1 MPVQPQWVHT
11 VQSLDYEA
19 GTAATLRMMAQPDAP
34 TAIFAVSDTLAI
46 GVLSALRQL
55 NKRVP
60 EDVAVIGFDD
70 IAIAAQIDPGLTT
83 IAQPMRE
90 LGETAARLLLQRLA
104 DPAASVPGVLL
115 QHQLILRGSA

>member
-1 MPVQPQWVHT
+1 
-11 VQSLDYEA
+11 
-19 GTAATLRMMAQPDAP
+19 MMAQPDAP

-55 NKRVP
+55 GKRVP

-70 IAIAAQIDPGLTT
+70 IAIAAQIAPGLTT

-104 DPAASVPGVLL
+104 NPAASVPGVLL
-115 QHQLILRGSA
+115 QHRLILRGSA

>member
-1 MPVQPQWVHT
+1 M
-11 VQSLDYEA
+11 
-19 GTAATLRMMAQPDAP
+19 
-34 TAIFAVSDTLAI
+34 
-46 GVLSALRQL
+46 LSALRQL